1 MANTTNL
8 SLGKLAGTENLKN
21 FPTVQSDNMD
31 KIDQAVGA
39 GFGSTRNVGG
49 VTDALADAIAILA
62 NGNTHAAITSG
73 QYVYVKNHASLTEGL
88 YVATTNIAA
97 NATLSG
103 SNLSAD
109 SSGGL
114 NAALAGAK
122 SYTDGLI
129 GTVPS
134 GNTVEGQIT
143 SLSNHIENK
152 IRHTRKTDFSLSDL
166 QSAVVDQCLEK
177 YGLHVGDQK
186 TINGRTYVIA
196 GLNVMKG
203 SHAYTCTSNHVG
215 LIVIPHTTCKW
226 NASGNTY
233 TGADNRGAGYKNCD
247 LQYYLANTVK
257 GWCDTD
263 LGSGH
268 LYQHKKL
275 FGNAINQTRYNRFGT
290 NSGCTSGWEWVDA
303 YISALT
309 EAQVFGG
316 DHWSSSGYDTG
327 EANTLLPVFA
337 EFKHTDIFGN
347 EYPWLRNV
355 SSASQACNAADNG
368 IAGGEAGVGNAFS
381 VAGLIL
387 YH

>member
-103 SNLSAD
+103 SNLTAD

-114 NAALAGAK
+114 NAALASAK

-143 SLSNHIENK
+143 SLSNHIANKAHITIKPYNVTLTENQYVSPYTHFGT
-152 IRHTRKTDFSLSDL
+152 ISTPFSETFGTVIGVTSRSSNCLANFDRS
-166 QSAVVDQCLEK
+166 QRRITVVGTSATTVVVDVIFATNVEI
-177 YGLHVGDQK
+177 K
-186 TINGRTYVIA
+186 TIN
-196 GLNVMKG
+196 
-203 SHAYTCTSNHVG
+203 
-215 LIVIPHTTCKW
+215 
-226 NASGNTY
+226 
-233 TGADNRGAGYKNCD
+233 
-247 LQYYLANTVK
+247 
-257 GWCDTD
+257 
-263 LGSGH
+263 
-268 LYQHKKL
+268 
-275 FGNAINQTRYNRFGT
+275 
-290 NSGCTSGWEWVDA
+290 
-303 YISALT
+303 
-309 EAQVFGG
+309 
-316 DHWSSSGYDTG
+316 
-327 EANTLLPVFA
+327 
-337 EFKHTDIFGN
+337 
-347 EYPWLRNV
+347 
-355 SSASQACNAADNG
+355 
-368 IAGGEAGVGNAFS
+368 
-381 VAGLIL
+381 
-387 YH
+387 

>member
-143 SLSNHIENK
+143 SLSNQIANLIK
-152 IRHTRKTDFSLSDL
+152 SKTYNSVSPSLM
-166 QSAVVDQCLEK
+166 
-177 YGLHVGDQK
+177 
-186 TINGRTYVIA
+186 R
-196 GLNVMKG
+196 G
-203 SHAYTCTSNHVG
+203 STNEYI
-215 LIVIPHTTCKW
+215 L
-226 NASGNTY
+226 
-233 TGADNRGAGYKNCD
+233 R
-247 LQYYLANTVK
+247 
-257 GWCDTD
+257 TD
-263 LGSGH
+263 LVLTGTQIISVYVSDRNGYGFVPFKDAIDSNYWQLIDPHNTELTGS
-268 LYQHKKL
+268 
-275 FGNAINQTRYNRFGT
+275 
-290 NSGCTSGWEWVDA
+290 
-303 YISALT
+303 
-309 EAQVFGG
+309 
-316 DHWSSSGYDTG
+316 
-327 EANTLLPVFA
+327 
-337 EFKHTDIFGN
+337 
-347 EYPWLRNV
+347 
-355 SSASQACNAADNG
+355 
-368 IAGGEAGVGNAFS
+368 FS
-381 VAGLIL
+381 FTV
-387 YH
+387 YYVNKQ

>member
-21 FPTVQSDNMD
+21 YPTVQSDNMD

-103 SNLSAD
+103 SNLTAD

-114 NAALAGAK
+114 NAALASAK

-143 SLSNHIENK
+143 SLSNQI
-152 IRHTRKTDFSLSDL
+152 
-166 QSAVVDQCLEK
+166 
-177 YGLHVGDQK
+177 G
-186 TINGRTYVIA
+186 TIYEYPA
-196 GLNVMKG
+196 GLTTIIGLASNAYIG
-203 SHAYTCTSNHVG
+203 SG
-215 LIVIPHTTCKW
+215 KEK
-226 NASGNTY
+226 TY
-233 TGADNRGAGYKNCD
+233 SADNSVITT
-247 LQYYLANTVK
+247 L
-257 GWCDTD
+257 TD
-263 LGSGH
+263 
-268 LYQHKKL
+268 
-275 FGNAINQTRYNRFGT
+275 
-290 NSGCTSGWEWVDA
+290 WP
-303 YISALT
+303 SALASYKFCAIIKIQRT
-309 EAQVFGG
+309 TLNIYIYQVTAISGG
-316 DHWSSSGYDTG
+316 GIPKTVYGYALSGSVIWDT
-327 EANTLLPVFA
+327 
-337 EFKHTDIFGN
+337 
-347 EYPWLRNV
+347 
-355 SSASQACNAADNG
+355 
-368 IAGGEAGVGNAFS
+368 
-381 VAGLIL
+381 
-387 YH
+387 

>member
-1 MANTTNL
+1 MFTYGSGQHKEGEIMANTTNL

-114 NAALAGAK
+114 NAALASAK

-143 SLSNHIENK
+143 SLSNQIGNFK
-152 IRHTRKTDFSLSDL
+152 LIKTS
-166 QSAVVDQCLEK
+166 V
-177 YGLHVGDQK
+177 
-186 TINGRTYVIA
+186 
-196 GLNVMKG
+196 
-203 SHAYTCTSNHVG
+203 
-215 LIVIPHTTCKW
+215 
-226 NASGNTY
+226 SGNGSKNITVANSSRLVLHIFGEAASY
-233 TGADNRGAGYKNCD
+233 NTIAHVRATGNGTVRAYPLNMANDSNISFDVSVTRN
-247 LQYYLANTVK
+247 LA
-257 GWCDTD
+257 
-263 LGSGH
+263 
-268 LYQHKKL
+268 
-275 FGNAINQTRYNRFGT
+275 IT
-290 NSGCTSGWEWVDA
+290 NSG
-303 YISALT
+303 
-309 EAQVFGG
+309 
-316 DHWSSSGYDTG
+316 SSSVD
-327 EANTLLPVFA
+327 VFIETIEGDA
-337 EFKHTDIFGN
+337 T
-347 EYPWLRNV
+347 V
-355 SSASQACNAADNG
+355 
-368 IAGGEAGVGNAFS
+368 
-381 VAGLIL
+381 
-387 YH
+387 

>member
-143 SLSNHIENK
+143 SLSNQIGTLNGK
-152 IRHTRKTDFSLSDL
+152 IATSDSISTGITGLSTAWKVAGIAFIKVYDLKPSANGVIGTLPTELRPKQAYNFSVTQL
-166 QSAVVDQCLEK
+166 AGNVV
-177 YGLHVGDQK
+177 GMIGIA
-186 TINGRTYVIA
+186 INGEVTA
-196 GLNVMKG
+196 TGFD
-203 SHAYTCTSNHVG
+203 TS
-215 LIVIPHTTCKW
+215 K
-226 NASGNTY
+226 
-233 TGADNRGAGYKNCD
+233 
-247 LQYYLANTVK
+247 YYYGMMV
-257 GWCDTD
+257 
-263 LGSGH
+263 
-268 LYQHKKL
+268 Y
-275 FGNAINQTRYNRFGT
+275 
-290 NSGCTSGWEWVDA
+290 
-303 YISALT
+303 
-309 EAQVFGG
+309 
-316 DHWSSSGYDTG
+316 
-327 EANTLLPVFA
+327 PVA
-337 EFKHTDIFGN
+337 
-347 EYPWLRNV
+347 
-355 SSASQACNAADNG
+355 
-368 IAGGEAGVGNAFS
+368 
-381 VAGLIL
+381 
-387 YH
+387 